1 MPIQFITPSIIS
13 SVANTQ
19 VTGTIIASQIA
30 TVNANTITSGSIPLA
45 QIPQL
50 SGAKLPTG
58 SVLQVV
64 QTVKTDTFTSA
75 ASSFTNITGLTAT
88 ITPST
93 TSSKILVM
101 ASVVIG
107 HTKDYFVMLRIARG
121 GSAILQGDAAGVRL
135 QTLGMVYSYPALG
148 PANEQTTWSHQV
160 VDSPASTSS
169 LTYSV
174 QTMQEGG
181 ATHYVNRLMRDDNAT
196 YEPRS
201 ASSIILMEI
210 AG

>member
-64 QTVKTDTFTSA
+64 SVNKAD
-75 ASSFTNITGLTAT
+75 SF
-88 ITPST
+88 ST
-93 TSSKILVM
+93 TSGTFVDVTGLNVSITPISTTSRIYVVATIPVVSGTSGSGANFCLTRNGTLIYLIISFQISSK
-101 ASVVIG
+101 
-107 HTKDYFVMLRIARG
+107 
-121 GSAILQGDAAGVRL
+121 
-135 QTLGMVYSYPALG
+135 
-148 PANEQTTWSHQV
+148 
-160 VDSPASTSS
+160 
-169 LTYSV
+169 
-174 QTMQEGG
+174 
-181 ATHYVNRLMRDDNAT
+181 
-196 YEPRS
+196 
-201 ASSIILMEI
+201 
-210 AG
+210 